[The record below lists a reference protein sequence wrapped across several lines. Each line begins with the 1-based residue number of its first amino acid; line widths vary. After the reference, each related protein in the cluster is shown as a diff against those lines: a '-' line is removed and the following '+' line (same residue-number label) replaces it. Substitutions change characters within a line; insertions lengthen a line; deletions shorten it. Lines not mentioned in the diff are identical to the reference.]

1 MLRALLGIIREGRG
15 YTPAELAR
23 QLDTSEGLVLQML
36 DDLERMGHLTHADRA
51 AGGACASC
59 PLSGVCSAKTCAST
73 AMGAGFR
80 FKAAD

>member
-36 DDLERMGHLTHADRA
+36 DDLERMGRLTHADTV
-51 AGGACASC
+51 AGGVCASC
-59 PLSGVCSAKTCAST
+59 PLRGVCSAK
-73 AMGAGFR
+73 
-80 FKAAD
+80 